1 MLILA
6 SLLILLHLSFLLS
19 FESATSY
26 GARRVARDAVSQ
38 QSPLLPNDKSD
49 VHNLLT
55 VINLAAQRANCKVSL
70 VQSERM

>member
-6 SLLILLHLSFLLS
+6 LLILFPLSFLVS

-38 QSPLLPNDKSD
+38 QSPLPPNVKSD